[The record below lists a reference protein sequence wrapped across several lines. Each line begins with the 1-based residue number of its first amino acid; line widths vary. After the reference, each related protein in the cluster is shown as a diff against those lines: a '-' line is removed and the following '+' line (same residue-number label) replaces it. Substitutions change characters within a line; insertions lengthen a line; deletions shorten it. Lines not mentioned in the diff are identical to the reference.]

1 MAGNSK
7 GKNFPIVRLV
17 KNTGAPGASSPASIQ
32 GSHAYNLG
40 FLTSLLK
47 AASPSAT
54 THSHRPFL
62 YFPQLLG
69 FPPQSLT
76 LPA

>member
-1 MAGNSK
+1 MAGNSN
-7 GKNFPIVRLV
+7 GKKYLIVRLV
-17 KNTGAPGASSPASIQ
+17 KNTGAPGAFSPASIQ

-62 YFPQLLG
+62 YLNLLLG
-69 FPPQSLT
+69 FHPQPLT